1 MSKDCAKKVLVIGYG
16 SIGQRHARILS
27 ELECSVAVVSSR
39 KIDWNPRYACI
50 NDALEDFDPGY
61 VVIANK
67 TSEHGETLRK
77 LGKAGFKGIVLV
89 EKPLFSKVENAD
101 VKGFKKVIVGY
112 NLRFHPL
119 ILKLRKLLTGKR
131 ILTAQTYVGK
141 NLAAWRPGVDYRK
154 SYSAFYDRGGGV
166 LRDLSHE
173 LDYMNWLLGGWS
185 SVVAVGGHYSR
196 LEIDTDDAYCVMMKT
211 KRCRNVLV
219 QMNYIDHTGH
229 RSMIFNSDDLT
240 IKVDLIQ
247 NWIEVN
253 GKRFGLKVER
263 DDTYREEHKAV
274 LGKRWKELCSYHEAM
289 DVMRLIE
296 AAEKSS
302 RRKKWVKK

>member
-1 MSKDCAKKVLVIGYG
+1 MKVKALVVGFG
-16 SIGQRHARILS
+16 SIGNRHARILS
-27 ELECSVAVVSSR
+27 ELGCSVAVVSKR
-39 KIDWNPRYACI
+39 KIAWGLRYVTVGKAI
-50 NDALEDFDPGY
+50 RDFSPGY

-77 LGKAGFKGIVLV
+77 LKNAGFKGVVLV
-89 EKPLFSKVENAD
+89 EKPLFSKVEDTD
-101 VKGFKKVIVGY
+101 VRGFKKVVVGY

-141 NLAAWRPGVDYRK
+141 NLADWRPGVDYRK
-154 SYSAFYDRGGGV
+154 SYSAFKDHGGGV

-185 SVVAVGGHYSR
+185 SVAAVGGHYSR
-196 LEIDTDDAYCVMMKT
+196 LAINTDDAYCVMMKT
-211 KRCRNVLV
+211 KRCQNVLV

-229 RSMIFNSDDLT
+229 RAMIFNSDDLT

-253 GKRFGLKVER
+253 GKRSERKVER
-263 DDTYREEHKAV
+263 DDTYREEHRAV
-274 LGKRWKELCSYHEAM
+274 LGKRWKELCSYQEAM

-296 AAEKSS
+296 AAEKAS
-302 RRKKWVKK
+302 RRTTWVGK

>member
-1 MSKDCAKKVLVIGYG
+1 MRVLVIGYG

-27 ELECSVAVVSSR
+27 ELGCPVAVVSKR
-39 KIDWNPRYACI
+39 KIDWAPHYNSI
-50 NDALEDFDPGY
+50 SSALRDFDPGY

-67 TSEHGETLRK
+67 TSEHCETLRK
-77 LGKAGFKGIVLV
+77 LKCAGFKGVVLV

-154 SYSAFYDRGGGV
+154 SYSAFKDHGGGV

-185 SVVAVGGHYSR
+185 SVAAVGGHYSR
-196 LEIDTDDAYCVMMKT
+196 LAIDTDDAYCVMLTT
-211 KRCRNVLV
+211 KRCQNVLV

-229 RSMIFNSDDLT
+229 RAMIFNSDDLT
-240 IKVDLIQ
+240 IKVDLMQ

-253 GKRFGLKVER
+253 GKRSGLKVER
-263 DDTYREEHKAV
+263 DDTYREEHRAV
-274 LGKRWKELCSYHEAM
+274 LGKRWKELCSYREAM

-296 AAEKSS
+296 AAEKAS
-302 RRKKWVKK
+302 RGTKWVKK